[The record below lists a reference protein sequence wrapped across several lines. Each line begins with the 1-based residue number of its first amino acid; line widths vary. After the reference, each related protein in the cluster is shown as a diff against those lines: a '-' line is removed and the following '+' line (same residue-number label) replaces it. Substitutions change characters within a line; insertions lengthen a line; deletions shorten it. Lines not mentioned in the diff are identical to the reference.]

1 MSNTMSIDIMLL
13 HLFNSFL
20 LFFPFLFF
28 SFFFFLFFTKL
39 VSLEIGAMC
48 ACNNLCIKMSC
59 RENLILKFLVFH
71 LFFFFF
77 LLQARIKSLFITYKI
92 IFETPKCRNVI
103 LKTEIWKTHW
113 PLVNWLG
120 SQGKRNIWDFL
131 CKSCRIF
138 SSTSGNCKKKKQKQ
152 LLTNANY

>member
-1 MSNTMSIDIMLL
+1 MSNAMSIDIMLL

-28 SFFFFLFFTKL
+28 FFFFFCSSQNLSAWKL
-39 VSLEIGAMC
+39 VQCVHAIISASKWAEG
-48 ACNNLCIKMSC
+48 K
-59 RENLILKFLVFH
+59 NLILKFLVFH

-77 LLQARIKSLFITYKI
+77 FFFLRQARIKYLFITYKI

-103 LKTEIWKTHW
+103 LKTEILESHW

-138 SSTSGNCKKKKQKQ
+138 SSTSGNCKKKTKAT
-152 LLTNANY
+152 TN